1 MGVTL
6 PPPDRRTITALSIRG
21 RLQLAAVIVAAVI
34 TALAFLRA
42 RERRTAEER
51 RIIEQSQETATI
63 VARSLDA
70 AIIDAQTLLNS
81 LRGLVDPNAGPERN
95 DLLLRALYA
104 ESPVPYS
111 NIYVVDSLGQNLG
124 VAISPTVGRARVN
137 LWSREYFHDAL
148 RTQRFTVGLPI
159 RSRTVTGNPWVL
171 PFISPI
177 VDSATKRVRA
187 MVGASVLLDSM
198 EAMRVARALPPGS
211 ILSVLDSA
219 DRIILRSKDADNWIG
234 KVFPARP
241 RASAVR
247 APLAWGTFV
256 TSTIDSVERLFG
268 AQTATRLPWRVYV
281 GIPTENA
288 FGPSRT
294 QFTQDVL
301 FGLLF
306 SLTVVVLGYSIIA
319 RFVAPIES
327 LTADARAISAG
338 DMARR
343 STIDSSDEVGLL
355 ARTFNT
361 MADAIVERNTALA
374 ASQEQL
380 RQAQKLE
387 ALGSFAGGVAHDF
400 NNYLSSII
408 GHSEMALADLPAA
421 SPVRD
426 DVEGVLASAQRAAV
440 LTRQILIF
448 SRRQATTPQLLDP
461 NELITGIERMIA
473 RLLGEAITLTLSLEP
488 QVGAIRAD
496 RDQLEQVLMN
506 LAANSRDAMP
516 SGGRFEI
523 TTAAIELTSN
533 HPGTPSLAAGRYVC
547 ISAFDTG
554 TGISPETRERMF
566 EPFFT
571 TKDRGHGTGLG
582 LALAYGIVQQSGGAM
597 HVESTEG
604 RGTTFHVYLPLAIDA
619 MTAHVSPLAGSNDS
633 TPTLTSGVERILLVE
648 DDSAV
653 ARVTT
658 RILTRAGYAVAH
670 AEHGQAGLDAL
681 AGAGGPYDLVIT
693 DVVMPGMSGA
703 DLATE
708 MSVRYPMVKILFVSG
723 YPDDDE
729 LVRNV
734 AQYQLPFLAKPF
746 STAVLLQTVRR
757 LLDVQQCATPTLP
770 ESS

>member
-1 MGVTL
+1 M
-6 PPPDRRTITALSIRG
+6 
-21 RLQLAAVIVAAVI
+21 AAMLIAAVI

-51 RIIEQSQETATI
+51 RITEHAQETATI

-70 AIIDAQTLLNS
+70 TLINAQTLLHS
-81 LRGLVDPNAGPERN
+81 MGRLVDPSAPLERN
-95 DLLLRALYA
+95 VLLLRALYA

-111 NIYVVDSLGQNLG
+111 NIYLVDSLGYSLG
-124 VAISPTVGRARVN
+124 AAVMPATEPATFTLSTRTH
-137 LWSREYFHDAL
+137 FQDAL
-148 RTQRFTVGLPI
+148 RTREFTVGVPFRPRILK
-159 RSRTVTGNPWVL
+159 GNPWVL
-171 PFISPI
+171 PFILPI
-177 VDSATKRVRA
+177 LDPSSGRVRA
-187 MVGASVLLDSM
+187 MIGASVLLDSM

-219 DRIILRSKDADNWIG
+219 SRIILRSKDADSWIG
-234 KVFPARP
+234 KVFPEQP
-241 RASAVR
+241 RASAIRV
-247 APLAWGTFV
+247 PLAWGTLV
-256 TSTIDSVERLFG
+256 TSSIDSVERLFG
-268 AQTATRLPWRVYV
+268 AQTATQLPWRVYV
-281 GIPTENA
+281 GIPTAYA

-301 FGLLF
+301 LGLLF
-306 SLTVVVLGYSIIA
+306 SLTIVLLGYWIIA

-327 LTADARAISAG
+327 LTRDARAISAG

-343 STIDSSDEVGLL
+343 STIDSRDEVGTL

-387 ALGSFAGGVAHDF
+387 ALGSFAGGIAHDF

-408 GHSEMALADLPAA
+408 GHSEMALLDLPAA

-440 LTRQILIF
+440 LTRQILVF

-461 NELITGIERMIA
+461 NELITGIERMIS
-473 RLLGEAITLTLSLEP
+473 RLLGEAITLTLSLKP
-488 QVGAIRAD
+488 QVGVIRAD
-496 RDQLEQVLMN
+496 RGQLEQVLMN
-506 LAANSRDAMP
+506 LAANARDAMP
-516 SGGRFEI
+516 SGGRFQI

-533 HPGTPSLAAGRYVC
+533 HAGTPSLAAGRYIC
-547 ISAFDTG
+547 ISASDTG

-597 HVESTEG
+597 RVESTEG
-604 RGTTFHVYLPLAIDA
+604 RGTTFHVYVPLAIDA
-619 MTAHVSPLAGSNDS
+619 TTARVSRLAESSVGI
-633 TPTLTSGVERILLVE
+633 PTLTSGVERILLVE

-658 RILTRAGYAVAH
+658 LILKRAGYEVAH

-681 AGAGGPYDLVIT
+681 ASAGDPYDLVIT

-703 DLATE
+703 DLARE
-708 MSVRYPMVKILFVSG
+708 VSVRYPMVKVLFVSG

-757 LLDVQQCATPTLP
+757 LLDAERHATPTLP
-770 ESS
+770 EPS

>member
-1 MGVTL
+1 ML
-6 PPPDRRTITALSIRG
+6 I
-21 RLQLAAVIVAAVI
+21 AAVI

-51 RIIEQSQETATI
+51 RITEHAQETATI

-70 AIIDAQTLLNS
+70 TIINAQTLLNS
-81 LRGLVDPNAGPERN
+81 VGRIVDPSAPLERN

-111 NIYVVDSLGQNLG
+111 NIFLVDSLGHNLG
-124 VAISPTVGRARVN
+124 AAVMPATGRATFT
-137 LWSREYFHDAL
+137 LWHPQHFYDAL
-148 RTQRFTVGLPI
+148 RTKRFTIGVPVQ
-159 RSRTVTGNPWVL
+159 SRTLAGSPWVL

-177 VDSATKRVRA
+177 LDSSSGRVRA
-187 MVGASVLLDSM
+187 LVGASVLLDSL
-198 EAMRVARALPPGS
+198 EAMRVARALPPSS

-219 DRIILRSKDADNWIG
+219 SRIILRSKDADSWIG
-234 KVFPARP
+234 KVFPEQPRP
-241 RASAVR
+241 SAILG
-247 APLAWGTFV
+247 PLAWGTLV
-256 TSTIDSVERLFG
+256 TSSIDSVERLFG
-268 AQTATRLPWRVYV
+268 AQTAAQPPWRVYV
-281 GIPTENA
+281 GIPTEFA

-301 FGLLF
+301 LGLLF
-306 SLTVVVLGYSIIA
+306 SLTIVLLGYWIIA

-327 LTADARAISAG
+327 LTRDARAISAG

-343 STIDSSDEVGLL
+343 STIESRDEVGTL

-387 ALGSFAGGVAHDF
+387 ALGTFAGGVAHDF

-408 GHSEMALADLPAA
+408 GHSEMALLDLPAA

-440 LTRQILIF
+440 LTRQILVF

-461 NELITGIERMIA
+461 NELITGIERMIS

-488 QVGAIRAD
+488 QVGVIRAD
-496 RDQLEQVLMN
+496 RGQLEQVLMN
-506 LAANSRDAMP
+506 LAANARDAMP
-516 SGGRFEI
+516 SGGRFQL

-533 HPGTPSLAAGRYVC
+533 HAGTPSLAAGRYIC
-547 ISAFDTG
+547 ISASDTG
-554 TGISPETRERMF
+554 SGISPETRERMF

-582 LALAYGIVQQSGGAM
+582 LALAYGIVQQCGGAM

-604 RGTTFHVYLPLAIDA
+604 RGTTFHVYVPLAIDA
-619 MTAHVSPLAGSNDS
+619 TTARVSRLAESSVGI
-633 TPTLTSGVERILLVE
+633 PTLTSGVERILLVE

-658 RILTRAGYAVAH
+658 LILKRAGYEVAH

-681 AGAGGPYDLVIT
+681 ASAGDPYDLVIT

-703 DLATE
+703 DLARE
-708 MSVRYPMVKILFVSG
+708 VSVRYPMVKVLFVSG

-757 LLDVQQCATPTLP
+757 LLDAERHATPTLP
-770 ESS
+770 EPS

>member
-1 MGVTL
+1 MTL
-6 PPPDRRTITALSIRG
+6 PPPDRTTITPVSIRG
-21 RLQLAAVIVAAVI
+21 RLQIAALLIAAVI

-42 RERRTAEER
+42 RERRIAEER
-51 RIIEQSQETATI
+51 RIIERAQETATI

-81 LRGLVDPNAGPERN
+81 LRGLVNPSAAPERN

-124 VAISPTVGRARVN
+124 VAMSPTAGRARVT

-159 RSRTVTGNPWVL
+159 RSRTLAGGPWVL

-177 VDSATKRVRA
+177 VDSASGRVRA
-187 MVGASVLLDSM
+187 MVGASVFLDSM

-211 ILSVLDSA
+211 VLSVLDSA
-219 DRIILRSKDADNWIG
+219 DRIILRSKDADSWIG
-234 KVFPARP
+234 KVFPEQP
-241 RASAVR
+241 RASTGR

-256 TSTIDSVERLFG
+256 TSAIDSVERVFG

-281 GIPTENA
+281 GIPIDYA

-301 FGLLF
+301 LGLLL
-306 SLTVVVLGYSIIA
+306 SLTVVLLGYSIIT

-327 LTADARAISAG
+327 LTRDARAISAG

-343 STIDSSDEVGLL
+343 STINSSDEVGLL

-408 GHSEMALADLPAA
+408 GHGEMALADLPAA

-461 NELITGIERMIA
+461 NELITGIERIIA
-473 RLLGEAITLTLSLEP
+473 RLLGEAITLTLVLEP
-488 QVGAIRAD
+488 QIGVIRAD
-496 RDQLEQVLMN
+496 QGQLEQVLMN
-506 LAANSRDAMP
+506 LAANARDAMP
-516 SGGRFEI
+516 GGGRFQI

-533 HPGTPSLAAGRYVC
+533 HADTPSLAAGRYIC
-547 ISAFDTG
+547 ISAADTG

-566 EPFFT
+566 EPYFT

-597 HVESTEG
+597 HVESTVG
-604 RGTTFHVYLPLAIDA
+604 RGTTFHVYVPLAIDA
-619 MTAHVSPLAGSNDS
+619 MTARVSRLAESSIG
-633 TPTLTSGVERILLVE
+633 TPTPTSGVERILLVE

-658 RILTRAGYAVAH
+658 RILKRAGFEVAY

-681 AGAGGPYDLVIT
+681 ASAGDPYDLVIS

-703 DLATE
+703 DLARE
-708 MSVRYPMVKILFVSG
+708 MSVRYPMVKVLLVSG

-734 AQYQLPFLAKPF
+734 AHDQLPFLAKPF
-746 STAVLLQTVRR
+746 STAALLQTVRR
-757 LLDVQQCATPTLP
+757 LLDAKRHATPTLP

>member
-1 MGVTL
+1 ML
-6 PPPDRRTITALSIRG
+6 I
-21 RLQLAAVIVAAVI
+21 AAVI

-51 RIIEQSQETATI
+51 RITEQAQETATI

-70 AIIDAQTLLNS
+70 TISNAQTLLNS
-81 LRGLVDPNAGPERN
+81 VGRIVDPSAPLARN
-95 DLLLRALYA
+95 DQLLRALYA

-111 NIYVVDSLGQNLG
+111 NIYLVDSLGHNLG
-124 VAISPTVGRARVN
+124 AAVMPATGRATFT
-137 LWSREYFHDAL
+137 LWTPPHFHDAL
-148 RTQRFTVGLPI
+148 RTKRFTVGVPL
-159 RSRTVTGNPWVL
+159 RSRTLAGSPWVL

-177 VDSATKRVRA
+177 LDSSSGRVRA

-211 ILSVLDSA
+211 ILSVHDSA
-219 DRIILRSKDADNWIG
+219 DRIILRSKDADSWIG
-234 KVFPARP
+234 KVFPGQLLP
-241 RASAVR
+241 SALRV
-247 APLAWGTFV
+247 PLARGTLV
-256 TSTIDSVERLFG
+256 TSSIDSVERLFG
-268 AQTATRLPWRVYV
+268 AQTATQLPWRVYV
-281 GIPTENA
+281 GIPTEFA

-301 FGLLF
+301 LGLLF
-306 SLTVVVLGYSIIA
+306 SLTIVVLGYWIIA

-327 LTADARAISAG
+327 LTRDARAISAG

-343 STIDSSDEVGLL
+343 STIDSSDEVGTL

-408 GHSEMALADLPAA
+408 GHSEMALLDLPAA

-473 RLLGEAITLTLSLEP
+473 RLLGEAIILTLSLEP
-488 QVGAIRAD
+488 QVGVIRAD
-496 RDQLEQVLMN
+496 RGQLEQVLMN
-506 LAANSRDAMP
+506 LAANARDAMP
-516 SGGRFEI
+516 SGGRFQI

-533 HPGTPSLAAGRYVC
+533 HAGTPSLAAGRYIC
-547 ISAFDTG
+547 ISASDTG

-604 RGTTFHVYLPLAIDA
+604 RGTTFHVYVPLAIDA
-619 MTAHVSPLAGSNDS
+619 TTARVSRLAESSVGI
-633 TPTLTSGVERILLVE
+633 PTLTSGVERILLVE

-658 RILTRAGYAVAH
+658 LILKRAGYEVVH

-681 AGAGGPYDLVIT
+681 ASAGDPYDLVIT

-703 DLATE
+703 DLARE
-708 MSVRYPMVKILFVSG
+708 VSVRYPMVKVLFVSG

-757 LLDVQQCATPTLP
+757 LLDAERHATPTLP
-770 ESS
+770 EPS